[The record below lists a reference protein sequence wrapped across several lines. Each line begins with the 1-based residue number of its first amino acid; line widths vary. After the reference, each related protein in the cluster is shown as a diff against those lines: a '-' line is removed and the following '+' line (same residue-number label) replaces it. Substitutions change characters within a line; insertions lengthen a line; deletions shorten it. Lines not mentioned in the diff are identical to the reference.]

1 MNSRQIKRKK
11 NLTTVTFLL
20 LIRLSSMKK
29 CVLFI
34 YCCLVASVCH
44 SQKIIS
50 TDIEH
55 FWDAYPKI
63 NNTKDT
69 AVQYQL
75 LRTLYLNKASDGLK
89 TLIKNKEYT
98 EQDFMEHFTKYPL
111 FWQSLKSN
119 TQNLPRLYPAIHA
132 DLQKLKKAYP
142 SFTSANLFFT
152 IGAFRTNGT
161 TEDRQVLIGSEL
173 SLADKSTHI
182 DELPLAR
189 QTFYKT
195 QNPLEELALL
205 CTHEYVHTQQ
215 QPLTQNLLSKCLYEG
230 IAEFISCKVT
240 GKKSTTPAI
249 AVGKA
254 NEAEVVAQYVKDLFI
269 ISNDNNWLWGQNNNQ
284 LKVRDLGYYIGYE
297 IAERY
302 YNANKNKSAAI
313 KTLIELDYTNETAVE
328 LLVDQS
334 KLLPASLEKLYQ
346 AYEQQR
352 PTILKISPF
361 NNGSST
367 VEPGLTSITIYF
379 SEPMVKYN
387 NGIDYGPLGN
397 QAFPEILPNRTFS
410 DDGLSWTFTANLKP
424 NQQYQILISNNFRK
438 ADGVRLKPYLIDF
451 TTTQ

>member
-1 MNSRQIKRKK
+1 
-11 NLTTVTFLL
+11 
-20 LIRLSSMKK
+20 MKK
-29 CVLFI
+29 WALFI
-34 YCCLVASVCH
+34 YCFTVAAVCH

-89 TLIKNKEYT
+89 SLIKNKEYT
-98 EQDFMEHFTKYPL
+98 EQDFMEQFTKYPL
-111 FWQSLKSN
+111 FWQSLKVN
-119 TQNLPRLYPAIHA
+119 TENLPRLYPAIYA

-142 SFTSANLFFT
+142 SFSSANLFFT

-173 SLADKSTHI
+173 SLADKSTQI
-182 DELPLAR
+182 EELPLAR

-215 QPLTQNLLSKCLYEG
+215 QPLIENLLSKCLYEG

-240 GKKSTTPAI
+240 GKKSAAPAI
-249 AVGKA
+249 DFGKA
-254 NEAEVVAQYVKDLFI
+254 NEAKVVAQYVKDLFI
-269 ISNDNNWLWGQNNNQ
+269 MSNDNNWVWGQNNNH

-302 YNANKNKSAAI
+302 YNASKNKTAAI

-328 LLVDQS
+328 HIVDQS
-334 KLLPASLEKLYQ
+334 KLLPESLEKLYQ
-346 AYEQQR
+346 AYEADR
-352 PTILKISPF
+352 PTIINMSPF
-361 NNGSST
+361 KNGSTNVESGLRTIT
-367 VEPGLTSITIYF
+367 VYF
-379 SEPMVKYN
+379 SEPMITYN
-387 NGIDYGPLGN
+387 TGVDNGPLGE
-397 QAFPEILPNRTFS
+397 QYFPKMLPNRFFS
-410 DDGLSWTFTANLKP
+410 TDGLSWTFTVDLKT
-424 NQQYQILISNNFRK
+424 NQRYQILISNNFRK

-451 TTTQ
+451 KTAPHASASQ

>member
-1 MNSRQIKRKK
+1 
-11 NLTTVTFLL
+11 
-20 LIRLSSMKK
+20 MKK
-29 CVLFI
+29 WALFI
-34 YCCLVASVCH
+34 YCFTVAAVCH

-89 TLIKNKEYT
+89 SLIKNKEYT

-111 FWQSLKSN
+111 FWQSLKVN
-119 TQNLPRLYPAIHA
+119 TENLPRLYPAIYA

-142 SFTSANLFFT
+142 SFSSANLFFT

-173 SLADKSTHI
+173 SLADKSTQI
-182 DELPLAR
+182 EELPLAR

-215 QPLTQNLLSKCLYEG
+215 QPLIENLLSKCLYEG

-240 GKKSTTPAI
+240 GKKSAAPAI
-249 AVGKA
+249 DFGKT
-254 NEAEVVAQYVKDLFI
+254 NEAKVVAQYVKDLFI
-269 ISNDNNWLWGQNNNQ
+269 MSNDNNWVWGQNNNH

-302 YNANKNKSAAI
+302 YNASKNKTAAI

-328 LLVDQS
+328 HIVDQS
-334 KLLPASLEKLYQ
+334 KLLPESLEKLYQ
-346 AYEQQR
+346 AYEADR
-352 PTILKISPF
+352 PTIINMSPF
-361 NNGSST
+361 KNGSTNVESGLRTIT
-367 VEPGLTSITIYF
+367 VYF
-379 SEPMVKYN
+379 SEPMITYN
-387 NGIDYGPLGN
+387 TGVDNGPLGE
-397 QAFPEILPNRTFS
+397 QYFPKMLPNRFFS
-410 DDGLSWTFTANLKP
+410 TDGLSWTFTVDLKT
-424 NQQYQILISNNFRK
+424 NQRYQILISNNFRK

-451 TTTQ
+451 KTAPHASASQ

>member
-1 MNSRQIKRKK
+1 
-11 NLTTVTFLL
+11 
-20 LIRLSSMKK
+20 MKK
-29 CVLFI
+29 WGLFF
-34 YCCLVASVCH
+34 YCCTLTAVCH

-89 TLIKNKEYT
+89 SLIKNKEYT

-111 FWQSLKSN
+111 FWQSLKAN
-119 TQNLPRLYPAIHA
+119 TQNLPRLYPAIYA

-142 SFTSANLFFT
+142 SFSSANIFFT

-161 TEDRQVLIGSEL
+161 NEDRQVLIGSEL

-182 DELPLAR
+182 EELPLAR

-215 QPLTQNLLSKCLYEG
+215 QPLIENLLSKCLYEG

-240 GKKSTTPAI
+240 GKKSAAPAI
-249 AVGKA
+249 DFGKT
-254 NEAEVVAQYVKDLFI
+254 NEAKVVAQYVKDLFI
-269 ISNDNNWLWGQNNNQ
+269 MSNDNNWVWGQNNNH

-302 YNANKNKSAAI
+302 YNASKNKTSAI
-313 KTLIELDYTNETAVE
+313 KTLIELDYTNEKDVE
-328 LLVDQS
+328 RIVDQS
-334 KLLPASLEKLYQ
+334 KLLPASLVKLYES
-346 AYEQQR
+346 YEQQR
-352 PTILKISPF
+352 PTIVKISPF
-361 NNGSST
+361 NNGSRT
-367 VEPGLTSITIYF
+367 VATGITTMTIYF
-379 SEPMVKYN
+379 SEPMVTYN
-387 NGIDYGPLGN
+387 TGVDYGPLGD
-397 QAFPEILPNRTFS
+397 QYFPKFLPTRSFS
-410 DDGLSWTFTANLKP
+410 TDGLSWTVTLDLKP
-424 NQQYQILISNNFRK
+424 NQRYQILISNNFRK
-438 ADGVRLKPYLIDF
+438 PTGERLKPYLIDF
-451 TTTQ
+451 STSH

>member
-1 MNSRQIKRKK
+1 
-11 NLTTVTFLL
+11 
-20 LIRLSSMKK
+20 MKK
-29 CVLFI
+29 WALLFF
-34 YCCLVASVCH
+34 CCTLTAICH
-44 SQKIIS
+44 AQKIIS

-89 TLIKNKEYT
+89 SLIKNKEYT

-111 FWQSLKSN
+111 FWQSLKAN

-142 SFTSANLFFT
+142 SFSSANIFFT

-182 DELPLAR
+182 EELPLAR

-215 QPLTQNLLSKCLYEG
+215 QPLIENLLSKCLYEG

-240 GKKSTTPAI
+240 GKKSAAPAI
-249 AVGKA
+249 DFGKT
-254 NEAEVVAQYVKDLFI
+254 NEAKVVAQYVKDLFI
-269 ISNDNNWLWGQNNNQ
+269 MSNDNNWVWGQNNNH

-302 YNANKNKSAAI
+302 YNASKNKTSAI
-313 KTLIELDYTNETAVE
+313 KTLIELDYTNEKDVE
-328 LLVDQS
+328 RIVDQS
-334 KLLPASLEKLYQ
+334 KLLPASLVKLYES
-346 AYEQQR
+346 YEQQR
-352 PTILKISPF
+352 PSIVKISPF

-367 VEPGLTSITIYF
+367 VAPGITTMTIYF
-379 SEPMVKYN
+379 SEPMVTYN
-387 NGIDYGPLGN
+387 TGVDYGPLGD
-397 QAFPEILPNRTFS
+397 QYFPKFLPTRSFS
-410 DDGLSWTFTANLKP
+410 TDGLSWTVTLDLKP
-424 NQQYQILISNNFRK
+424 NQRYQILISNNFRK
-438 ADGVRLKPYLIDF
+438 PTGERLKPYLIDF
-451 TTTQ
+451 TTTK

>member
-1 MNSRQIKRKK
+1 
-11 NLTTVTFLL
+11 
-20 LIRLSSMKK
+20 MKK
-29 CVLFI
+29 WGLFF
-34 YCCLVASVCH
+34 YCCTLTAVCH

-89 TLIKNKEYT
+89 SLIKNKEYT

-111 FWQSLKSN
+111 FWQSLKAN
-119 TQNLPRLYPAIHA
+119 TQNLPRLYPAIYA

-142 SFTSANLFFT
+142 SFSSANIFFT

-161 TEDRQVLIGSEL
+161 NEDRQVLIGSEL

-182 DELPLAR
+182 EELPLAR

-215 QPLTQNLLSKCLYEG
+215 QPLIENLLSKCLYEG

-240 GKKSTTPAI
+240 GKKSAAPAI
-249 AVGKA
+249 DFGKT
-254 NEAEVVAQYVKDLFI
+254 NEAKVVAQYVKDLFI
-269 ISNDNNWLWGQNNNQ
+269 MSNDNNWVWGQNNNH

-297 IAERY
+297 IAER
-302 YNANKNKSAAI
+302 I
-313 KTLIELDYTNETAVE
+313 
-328 LLVDQS
+328 VDQS
-334 KLLPASLEKLYQ
+334 KLLPATLEKLYES
-346 AYEQQR
+346 YEQQR
-352 PTILKISPF
+352 PTIVKISPF
-361 NNGSST
+361 NNGSRT
-367 VEPGLTSITIYF
+367 VAPGITTMTIYF
-379 SEPMVKYN
+379 SEPMVTYN
-387 NGIDYGPLGN
+387 TGVDYGPLGD
-397 QAFPEILPNRTFS
+397 QYFPKFLPTRSFS
-410 DDGLSWTFTANLKP
+410 TDGLSWTVTLDLKP
-424 NQQYQILISNNFRK
+424 NQRYQILISNNFRK
-438 ADGVRLKPYLIDF
+438 PTGERLKPYLIDF
-451 TTTQ
+451 STSH

>member
-1 MNSRQIKRKK
+1 
-11 NLTTVTFLL
+11 
-20 LIRLSSMKK
+20 MKK
-29 CVLFI
+29 WGLFF
-34 YCCLVASVCH
+34 YCCTLTAVCH

-89 TLIKNKEYT
+89 SLIKNKEYT

-111 FWQSLKSN
+111 FWQSLKAN
-119 TQNLPRLYPAIHA
+119 TQNLPRLYPAIYA

-142 SFTSANLFFT
+142 SFSSANIFFT

-161 TEDRQVLIGSEL
+161 NEDRQVLIGSEL

-182 DELPLAR
+182 EELPLAR

-215 QPLTQNLLSKCLYEG
+215 QPLIENLLSKCLYEG

-240 GKKSTTPAI
+240 GKKSAAPAI
-249 AVGKA
+249 NFGKA
-254 NEAEVVAQYVKDLFI
+254 NEAKVVAQYVKDLFI
-269 ISNDNNWLWGQNNNQ
+269 MSNDNNWVWGQNNNH

-297 IAERY
+297 IAER
-302 YNANKNKSAAI
+302 I
-313 KTLIELDYTNETAVE
+313 
-328 LLVDQS
+328 VDQS
-334 KLLPASLEKLYQ
+334 KLLPASLEKLYES
-346 AYEQQR
+346 YEQQR
-352 PTILKISPF
+352 PTIVNIGPF
-361 NNGSST
+361 KNGSTT
-367 VEPGLTSITIYF
+367 VAPGITTMTIYF
-379 SEPMVKYN
+379 SEPMVTYN
-387 NGIDYGPLGN
+387 TGVDYGPLGD
-397 QAFPEILPNRTFS
+397 QYFPKFLPTRSFS
-410 DDGLSWTFTANLKP
+410 TDGLSWTVTLDLKP
-424 NQQYQILISNNFRK
+424 NQRYQILISNNFRK
-438 ADGVRLKPYLIDF
+438 STGERLKPYLIDF
-451 TTTQ
+451 STSQ

>member
-1 MNSRQIKRKK
+1 
-11 NLTTVTFLL
+11 
-20 LIRLSSMKK
+20 MKK
-29 CVLFI
+29 WGLFF
-34 YCCLVASVCH
+34 YCCTLTAVCH

-89 TLIKNKEYT
+89 SLIKNKEYT

-111 FWQSLKSN
+111 FWQSLKAN
-119 TQNLPRLYPAIHA
+119 TQNLPCLYPAIYA

-142 SFTSANLFFT
+142 SFSSANIFFT

-161 TEDRQVLIGSEL
+161 NEDRQVLIGSEL

-182 DELPLAR
+182 EELPLAR

-215 QPLTQNLLSKCLYEG
+215 QPLIENLLSKCLYEG

-240 GKKSTTPAI
+240 GKKSAAPAI
-249 AVGKA
+249 DFGKT
-254 NEAEVVAQYVKDLFI
+254 NEAKVVAQYVKDLFI
-269 ISNDNNWLWGQNNNQ
+269 MSNDNNWVWGQNNNH

-297 IAERY
+297 IVERY
-302 YNANKNKSAAI
+302 YNASKNKTSAI
-313 KTLIELDYTNETAVE
+313 KTLIELDYTNEKDVE
-328 LLVDQS
+328 RIVDQS
-334 KLLPASLEKLYQ
+334 KLLPASLEKLYES
-346 AYEQQR
+346 YEQQR
-352 PTILKISPF
+352 PTIVNIGPF
-361 NNGSST
+361 KNGSTT
-367 VEPGLTSITIYF
+367 VAPGITTMTIYF
-379 SEPMVKYN
+379 SEPMVTYN
-387 NGIDYGPLGN
+387 TGVDYGPLGD
-397 QAFPEILPNRTFS
+397 QYFPKFLPTRSFS
-410 DDGLSWTFTANLKP
+410 TDGLSWTVTLDLKP
-424 NQQYQILISNNFRK
+424 NQRYQILISNNFRK
-438 ADGVRLKPYLIDF
+438 PTGERLKPYLIDF
-451 TTTQ
+451 STSH